1 MKSLRYL
8 SILAFS
14 GCVFFASCN
23 SNNDKAGAADSL
35 QTTQDAPPMQ
45 PEPAV
50 IEKTTLSFKDT
61 LIDFGVK
68 PQGEVVKLVYKFK
81 NTGNKPLIIT
91 DVAPSC
97 GCTVADYPKQPIAP
111 GGEGE
116 IVAEFDTN
124 RSDKGTVQK
133 LITVRANDA
142 TRNEFHLLLQGTVT
156 EPKY

>member
-8 SILAFS
+8 SILVFS
-14 GCVFFASCN
+14 GCVILASCN
-23 SNNDKAGAADSL
+23 SNDNTTGAVDSL
-35 QTTQDAPPMQ
+35 QTNDIPPLHPAPA
-45 PEPAV
+45 AV
-50 IEKTTLSFKDT
+50 EKTTLSFKDT

-68 PQGEVVKLVYKFK
+68 PQGEMVKLVYKFK